1 MARSSPGKP
10 SGRWLGALITAC
22 PLLAAAW
29 LLTYTLLRPPFLEP
43 LGGWNYAGPL
53 GLIVAVG
60 LLARAWHGDA
70 YVRPTG
76 TSRL

>member
-1 MARSSPGKP
+1 MKRGKP

-29 LLTYTLLRPPFLEP
+29 LLAYTLLRLPFLEP

-53 GLIVAVG
+53 ALILAVG
-60 LLARAWHGDA
+60 VLGRAWHGEE
-70 YVRPTG
+70 YVRPTS